1 MTTIDKNNNSNEID
15 VVPYTVKPSMESR
28 IMYEKCL
35 QYPKDCTFYF
45 EGYDGVHNTDKL
57 KKDLINAASKNGTF

>member
-1 MTTIDKNNNSNEID
+1 
-15 VVPYTVKPSMESR
+15 MEYR

-45 EGYDGVHNTDKL
+45 EGYDGVHNADKL
-57 KKDLINAASKNGTF
+57 KKDLINTASKNGTFLKVNVNDHYAACGNK